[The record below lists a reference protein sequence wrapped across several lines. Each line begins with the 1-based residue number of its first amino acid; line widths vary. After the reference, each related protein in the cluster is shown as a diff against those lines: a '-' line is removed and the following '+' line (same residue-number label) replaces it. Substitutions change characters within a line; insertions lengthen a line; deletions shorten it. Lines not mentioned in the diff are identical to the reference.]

1 MMRIE
6 IVYYE
11 VKRKEFRKKKT
22 LVDFLKTKR
31 IGDIIQAAELQG
43 KIRKLIIMP
52 EQLYNFKWR
61 E

>member
-1 MMRIE
+1 MRIE

-22 LVDFLKTKR
+22 FVEFMKNKQL
-31 IGDIIQAAELQG
+31 GDIIQAAELQG
-43 KIRKLIIMP
+43 KTRKLLIIH
-52 EQLYNFKWR
+52 EQLYSVKWR